1 MERKSVNKV
10 DRQTVR
16 VVHLTSVHRP
26 NDNRIFHKECRTLA
40 EAGYEVTLVAPGDK
54 HGVVDGV
61 KIKSV
66 PRCDSRLARMLVTT
80 WHVFRAGLAEKGDIY
95 HFHDPE
101 LIPFGLLLRLSGRR
115 VIYDVHEDYVTS
127 ISQKRYLP
135 RPVRKTLARVFGW
148 LENLSSKA
156 FRLVLAERYYLRR
169 FPTGT
174 LILNYPRLD
183 FFRFDDSAPVN
194 QDDLQNVQPALR
206 RLIYTGGVTVDRGA
220 LIYAR
225 MVAEIPDIEVTV
237 VGYCPPALAQQMR
250 VTAGHGASRLKII
263 GEGRFVPFEEIAT
276 IYRSGLWTAG
286 LAIFPRTPHYVQK
299 ELTKFFEY
307 MAAGIPIICSNFP
320 VWRELVAEN
329 GVGVCVDPDDI
340 KSIRMAIDALS
351 TDRNRA
357 MEMGKRGRDL
367 VLKRFNWEV
376 EGRKLVEFYDNLA
389 VR

>member
-1 MERKSVNKV
+1 MERNILTKV
-10 DRQTVR
+10 ERQTVK
-16 VVHLTSVHRP
+16 VVHLTSVHPP

-40 EAGYEVTLVAPGDK
+40 QAGFAVTLVAPAEKDD
-54 HGVVDGV
+54 VVDGV
-61 KIKSV
+61 KIKPV
-66 PRCDSRLARMLVTT
+66 PRYDSRLLRMLLTT
-80 WHVFRAGLAEKGDIY
+80 WRVFWAGVAETGDIY

-101 LIPFGLLLRLSGRR
+101 LIPFGLLLRLVGRR
-115 VIYDVHEDYVTS
+115 VIYDIHEDYITS

-135 RPVRKTLARVFGW
+135 RLLRKPLARVFGW
-148 LENLSSKA
+148 FENLSSKA
-156 FRLVLAERYYLRR
+156 FRLVLAERYYSRR

-194 QDDLQNVQPALR
+194 QDDLQNAQPALR
-206 RLIYTGGVTVDRGA
+206 RLIYTGRVTVDRGA

-225 MVAEIPDIEVTV
+225 MVSEIPDIEVTV
-237 VGYCPPALAQQMR
+237 VGYCPPALAEQMR
-250 VTAGHGASRLKII
+250 ATAGQGASRLKII
-263 GEGRFVPFEEIAT
+263 GEGRFVPFEEIAA

-329 GVGVCVDPDDI
+329 EVGVCVDPDDI
-340 KSIRMAIDALS
+340 RSIRMAIDAL
-351 TDRNRA
+351 TADRNRA
-357 MEMGKRGRDL
+357 VEMGKRGRDL
-367 VLKRFNWEV
+367 VSKRFNWEV